1 MFYQSRSNLETGWGS
16 LIEVI
21 INCDERIV
29 VRCKGIIWYC
39 RADGEHPRRDQLERG
54 AELIGEGVVQPTG

>member
-1 MFYQSRSNLETGWGS
+1 MLYQSWSNLETGWGS

-21 INCDERIV
+21 INCDKGVV
-29 VRCKGIIWYC
+29 VRCEGIIWYC
-39 RADGEHPRRDQLERG
+39 RADREHPRRDQLERG